1 MWTTGTTLGDNYKIK
16 YFIKDGKKRI
26 SISTQQKDQAQKAQ
40 QKQVY
45 FYKGVY

>member
-1 MWTTGTTLGDNYKIK
+1 MWTTGITLGGNYKIK

-26 SISTQQKDQAQKAQ
+26 SISTQQKDQAQETQ

-45 FYKGVY
+45 TFKGSY